1 MTLALQPSGTVEIDG
16 ARVPYY
22 DAGPHDSGRLPLLL
36 IHGTAGSTNSHLG
49 YLFPMLAYRQR
60 VIALDLS
67 PVPGQEQAELT
78 VEDLVAQVMAVAKQL
93 LGPDQAF
100 ALMGYS
106 LGAVVAAATAGLH
119 PERVQQLV
127 LVAGWIQTDTQQQLR
142 NHVWRTLRQTVGEAA
157 VLREY
162 MAFCAFSPAFMQARS
177 LADMQ
182 AAASAIPLSPW
193 VDRQMALNSRVDI
206 TALVERIRA
215 TTLVI
220 GCSEDQMVPRHH
232 SLALFGAIEDARY
245 LELASGH
252 AVVFERP
259 AELFHAIDQFTRAPQ
274 AHAAGTRIPATR
286 P

>member
-60 VIALDLS
+60 VISLDLS
-67 PVPGQEQAELT
+67 EGSDTQADLR
-78 VEDLVAQVMAVAKQL
+78 VEDLVRQVMAVAERV
-93 LGPDQAF
+93 LGPGQPF
-100 ALMGYS
+100 ALAGYS

>member
-1 MTLALQPSGTVEIDG
+1 MTLALQASGTVEIDG
-16 ARVPYY
+16 ASVPYY
-22 DAGPHDSGRLPLLL
+22 DAGPHQSGRLPLLL
-36 IHGTAGSTNSHLG
+36 VHGTAGSTNSHFG

-60 VIALDLS
+60 VISLDLS
-67 PVPGQEQAELT
+67 PGADPQAPLQ
-78 VEDLVAQVMAVAKQL
+78 VEDLVRQVMAVAERV
-93 LGPDQAF
+93 LGPGQPF
-100 ALMGYS
+100 ALAGYS

-119 PERVQQLV
+119 PGVVRQLV

-142 NHVWRTLRQTVGEAA
+142 SHVWHGLRQALPEGPL
-157 VLREY
+157 LREF
-162 MAFCAFSPAFMQARS
+162 MAFCAFSPAFMLPRS
-177 LADMQ
+177 LADLQ
-182 AAASAIPLSPW
+182 GAAAAIPLSPW

-206 TALVERIRA
+206 STHVAHIRA
-215 TTLVI
+215 ATLVI